1 MSINLKIEDVC
12 IQLGIDIHK
21 FNLENPEI
29 KTEPE
34 VLYPGYPHQPSPRFG
49 KPLSFPKSDRCH
61 MTI

>member
-34 VLYPGYPHQPSPRFG
+34 APTQVTLINHHRDLANLCHS
-49 KPLSFPKSDRCH
+49 LKSDRCH